1 MWGEKQCKSISPNIL
16 DAITFLPDNTDF
28 FRWCNTKIKSFFSS
42 IIYFIKRVFTWDPK
56 WNLPEVKFQPTIK
69 GILFTLLFIAGEM
82 KWISF
87 RGWSEI
93 NGPLSKSQSFLLTH
107 AQMFPFIWFHFSC
120 CLHDILSPEVK
131 FHFCQNDRNEITPAT
146 SFSSGCIM

>member
-1 MWGEKQCKSISPNIL
+1 MRGEKQCKSISSNIL

-28 FRWCNTKIKSFFSS
+28 FRWCNTKIKSFFSC

-56 WNLPEVKFQPTIK
+56 WNLPEIKFQPTIK
-69 GILFTLLFIAGEM
+69 GIPFTLLFIAGEM

-93 NGPLSKSQSFLLTH
+93 NGPFTKSQSFLLTH
-107 AQMFPFIWFHFSC
+107 SQMFLLYDFISGVVYRIFYHPKWTFIF
-120 CLHDILSPEVK
+120 VK
-131 FHFCQNDRNEITPAT
+131 MTA
-146 SFSSGCIM
+146 MK